1 MKYLKK
7 INENSNNTNILLNKI
22 REKIKEENSQDISED
37 SINEFVNMCLQ
48 LSINSEEIDSLID
61 LSLQKNDQVLLIDYL
76 SSIYEKL
83 EELEINELEKLNT
96 LTTSERSQMDSIY
109 NDWLKN
115 GKIMTDYGLIEYIF
129 SKYNLKPK
137 S

>member
-7 INENSNNTNILLNKI
+7 FNENSNNTNILLNKI

-61 LSLQKNDQVLLIDYL
+61 LSLQKNDQLLLIDYL

>member
-1 MKYLKK
+1 
-7 INENSNNTNILLNKI
+7 
-22 REKIKEENSQDISED
+22 
-37 SINEFVNMCLQ
+37 
-48 LSINSEEIDSLID
+48 
-61 LSLQKNDQVLLIDYL
+61 
-76 SSIYEKL
+76 
-83 EELEINELEKLNT
+83 
-96 LTTSERSQMDSIY
+96 MDSIY